1 MKKHLLLL
9 MAVSLFTI
17 SCQRIIYTTIGGN
30 NQQVYNSFQKA
41 TFNRKNLLVTSEISK
56 EVAKKM
62 IENVTTTNPDDAT
75 YPLKEVAIDR
85 RLRTLL
91 ANHYDKKMYK
101 IEAVDARYDAEGAA
115 RYVTRWALPLEDY
128 SVSANS
134 TSGGSVEKKL
144 TKLIV
149 VTNISTSEKKYYDAV
164 RICPPPSPC
173 ANSIG
178 SPIKEHN

>member
-62 IENVTTTNPDDAT
+62 IENVTTTNQ
-75 YPLKEVAIDR
+75 
-85 RLRTLL
+85 
-91 ANHYDKKMYK
+91 
-101 IEAVDARYDAEGAA
+101 
-115 RYVTRWALPLEDY
+115 
-128 SVSANS
+128 
-134 TSGGSVEKKL
+134 
-144 TKLIV
+144 
-149 VTNISTSEKKYYDAV
+149 
-164 RICPPPSPC
+164 
-173 ANSIG
+173 IG
-178 SPIKEHN
+178 RAHV

>member
-17 SCQRIIYTTIGGN
+17 SCQRVIMTEIGGKT
-30 NQQVYNSFQKA
+30 QQVFNSFQKE
-41 TFNRKNLLVTSEISK
+41 TFKRKNLLVTGEISK
-56 EVAKKM
+56 EVAEKLTN
-62 IENVTTTNPDDAT
+62 NVGTKTIADTLT
-75 YPLKEVAIDR
+75 EVAIDR

-101 IEAVDARYDAEGAA
+101 IETVDARYDAEGAA